1 MAAKATVDITET
13 KKNERALSF
22 MRNAKSDKTTIL
34 VFQKIFGF
42 RFKRSMTETLN
53 WSNKNFVP
61 KITKK
66 ITGNITIKTNCP
78 LATKSNSVTDN

>member
-53 WSNKNFVP
+53 WSNKILSL
-61 KITKK
+61 K
-66 ITGNITIKTNCP
+66 
-78 LATKSNSVTDN
+78 

>member
-1 MAAKATVDITET
+1 MAAKATVEITET

-22 MRNAKSDKTTIL
+22 IRKAKSDKTTIL
-34 VFQKIFGF
+34 VFFQKIFGF

-78 LATKSNSVTDN
+78 LATKAIP